1 MSDDD
6 LADYDFSDWELDADD
21 ADVLR
26 NVVRRN
32 LAAQQKMIQAGR
44 WCLRE
49 WDSDLNPLPPH
60 RCEMEWKWGPNW
72 FEELP
77 LLALR
82 PAQLAAVLIEELQ
95 IIADRGMYKPAGDKD
110 ELRDYWQRVTAGWR
124 AALDAVDEEAKRL
137 LDK

>member
-6 LADYDFSDWELDADD
+6 LADCDFSDWELDADD

-26 NVVRRN
+26 NVVRSN
-32 LAAQQKMIQAGR
+32 LAALQERIRDGR

-49 WDSDLNPLPPH
+49 WDDQLNPLPPH
-60 RCEMEWKWGPNW
+60 RCEMQWKWGPHW
-72 FEELP
+72 IEDPP

-82 PAQLAAVLIEELQ
+82 PAQLAAVLMEEMQ
-95 IIADRGMYKPAGDKD
+95 HIAETGMHSHAGDKD